1 LQNGIN
7 WVNNGDLTFKDF
19 MKINFKHADQQT
31 MRIMLYKK
39 GHIDEEIQCT
49 SVVNVHIEDGTCH
62 IY

>member
-39 GHIDEEIQCT
+39 RSHRWRNSMHVSCKR
-49 SVVNVHIEDGTCH
+49 SHRRWNMS
-62 IY
+62 